1 MKKDYQKDTTTGAVE
16 VPLPHA
22 VSVTMAEL
30 ADSLREGLLA
40 LAVGAGLQVMDAL
53 IDASV
58 TALAGPSSATTRTAA
73 PCATAPRRDRWHSS
87 DAGCPSAGL
96 GCAAPTDR
104 AR

>member
-16 VPLPHA
+16 VPLPDA

-53 IDASV
+53 IDESV
-58 TALAGPSSATTRTAA
+58 TALAGPKFR
-73 PCATAPRRDRWHSS
+73 H
-87 DAGCPSAGL
+87 
-96 GCAAPTDR
+96 
-104 AR
+104 